1 MKPVRKKILKIPAI
15 ILSGLILIA
24 LVGFAVLYFGAQN
37 YLNKN
42 LSELVEK
49 NSKGKYELTFE
60 NLEINFRHWGIEIDQ
75 VSFHPSD
82 SILRTVDQSDIK
94 KQFYSFSSPNISL
107 NGIKLGQLIF
117 HKKLEIGEF
126 LISQPELKIH
136 GKQSLPEDQK
146 NNLNDILQEL
156 RPLVTKTF
164 RSIKIDKIEL
174 ANASYDFYNLLGETK
189 KLSNAE
195 NITIGI
201 LNFYTDSLLL
211 PDPAKLFNADDIY
224 LRMQKYQNKLADSI
238 HTISAE
244 SITYSLKRSFIEAKN
259 IELKPINQEISAK
272 SKYYF
277 FVPYAKLTTTH
288 INEFYRNNAIPIDS
302 LIFTDARIKYWPGQ
316 KKATAN
322 LEPIEEFNLNDLI
335 KDEFSGITIQDFKL
349 KNAQINL
356 FRSQTD
362 STNQQEL
369 KNITLNL
376 NDFRL
381 DSISQ
386 TDTSRVFYAKNINF
400 FASEYELTLGDNIH
414 RVKVG
419 NLEFSTKE
427 NSVLV
432 KKIQIYPLTEK
443 NRARKNTIEA
453 QCDSVR
459 FDQFNFKKAFHQKR
473 FTFQRINI
481 FNPEVKLI
489 QNEASTE
496 NDEANNSSFIY
507 KLISRY
513 INGIYANQ
521 VSVQKGKLQLVNK
534 TGVIQTGN
542 IESEIK
548 LRLSGFAL
556 DEKSVERT
564 DRLFYADQIDLD
576 FNNYQMH
583 LADQLHKL
591 TIENLTISTRK
602 KLAKL
607 QNLHL
612 FPVSKENM
620 EALLKQ
626 YSRSELYEF
635 TIPELSLTNADFH
648 NAFFNKKLSVDTLSI
663 SSPKIYYENFELLK
677 QEKPNA
683 DFEDLFRLISNYLDD
698 IHINIVD
705 IPDGTVQLINHSKKD
720 KTITLDNYFRLKLEN
735 MQINESQFNQKKLF
749 FSEYVEFSVRD
760 HLIHLSDNVHVL
772 KAGEVGFSTRRGEIF
787 VLNAKLYPETNSK
800 DFSSIPWNIQLAIPE
815 IRITGI
821 DMEKF
826 YFDHQIDADNLM
838 ITSPEI
844 KLYKKRK
851 ITDSKN
857 LKEIE
862 FPLPKE
868 IESIAVRKF
877 TLSDGSLKVFSEIGT
892 KPYLMVQSD
901 IKMDAQ
907 NILIQKNANV
917 GKPEFKSGQY
927 TGNLIQFKFTPKDKN
942 QQFSID
948 ELTFSTGDRQILAKN
963 LVVKPKVKNNKQDQ
977 FELQIP
983 TLSMNGFDMDKAY
996 KNDQYFF
1003 ESIVIDKPSFQ
1014 LFNNA
1019 KDSIRFNPFKVNLY
1033 PHFESFADVFSSK
1046 SMNVNNANITV
1057 LKNGQKKLQEQVSL
1071 NLTKVRIDNKPSQ
1084 GFMHSAD
1091 FSFKIPNLKKQ
1102 TKLYHYT
1109 IGETSYSSADNR
1121 VTAKDIRIIP
1131 NFSKENHQKQVG
1143 FQSDY
1148 FSGKVDSVSISQ
1160 PNIRRWFDQEE
1171 LAGKY
1176 LSINGLSVDIFR
1188 DKQMPF
1194 DELRRPKMLQEMIK
1208 SMKIPVSVDSLI
1220 LANAKVTY
1228 SEKTASGDL
1237 EGKIGFSKIHV
1248 RMMPF
1253 TNIKA
1258 ANGVIPDF
1266 KLDGTATIQ
1275 DSSELKV
1282 SMNYLMNSPENLF
1295 KVKGSLSQFN
1305 MRIVNPVL
1313 EPLALVSI
1321 RSGKVNRFD
1330 FDFSANQTS
1339 SNGQLFF
1346 GYDDLKISVL
1356 EIKDGNTKESKFA
1369 SFLANSLL
1377 LRSKNPR
1384 GKELLP
1390 DEIAFTR
1397 DQKRSVLNYW
1407 WKSIFSGIR
1416 NTLGIKENK
1425 QNEAQQPN
1433 Q

>member
-1 MKPVRKKILKIPAI
+1 MIKLRRKILKFSTA
-15 ILSGLILIA
+15 ILSVLILIA
-24 LVGFAVLYFGAQN
+24 LAGFALLYFGAQN

-42 LSELVEK
+42 LSELIEK
-49 NSKGKYELTFE
+49 KSKGKYELTFKD
-60 NLEINFRHWGIEIDQ
+60 LHINFSSWGIEINQ
-75 VSFHPSD
+75 VSLQPSD
-82 SILRTVDQSDIK
+82 SILNTIK
-94 KQFYSFSSPNISL
+94 ETEVSKQFYTFSSPNISF
-107 NGIKLGQLIF
+107 NGIKFIQLIF
-117 HKKLEIGEF
+117 KKKLEIGEI
-126 LISQPELKIH
+126 LISQPKLKIH
-136 GKQSLPEDQK
+136 GKQSEPENQK
-146 NNLNDILQEL
+146 NNLNSILQEL
-156 RPLVTKTF
+156 KPLVTKTF

-174 ANASYDFYNLLGETK
+174 VDASYDFYTLLGETK

-211 PDPAKLFNADDIY
+211 PDPTRLFNADDIY

-238 HTISAE
+238 HSISAE

-259 IELKPINQEISAK
+259 IELKPINQAISAK

-302 LIFTDARIKYWPGQ
+302 LIFTDAKIKYWPGQ
-316 KKATAN
+316 KKVADRM
-322 LEPIEEFNLNDLI
+322 ESIDEFNLNDLI
-335 KDEFSGITIQDFKL
+335 KDEFSGITIRDFKL
-349 KNAQINL
+349 KNAQVKL

-369 KNITLNL
+369 KNITLKM

-381 DSISQ
+381 DSVSQ
-386 TDTSRVFYAKNINF
+386 MDTSRVFYSKNINF
-400 FASEYELTLGDNIH
+400 SASEYELTLGDNIH

-419 NLEFSTKE
+419 NLEFSTKA

-432 KKIQIYPLTEK
+432 KKIQIYPINEK
-443 NRARKNTIEA
+443 NSGLRNTIETV
-453 QCDSVR
+453 CDSVR

-473 FTFQRINI
+473 FAFQRINI

-496 NDEANNSSFIY
+496 NEESDNPSFVY

-513 INGIYANQ
+513 VNGIYSNQ
-521 VSVQKGKLQLVNK
+521 VSVQKGKIQLVNR
-534 TGVIQTGN
+534 TGVIQKGN

-564 DRLFYADQIDLD
+564 DRLFYADQIDLE
-576 FNNYQMH
+576 FNNYQMQ
-583 LADQLHKL
+583 LVDQLHKL
-591 TIENLTISTRK
+591 TIENLTISTRQ
-602 KLAKL
+602 KLATL

-620 EALLKQ
+620 ETLLKQ
-626 YSRSELYEF
+626 YGRSELYEF
-635 TIPELSLTNADFH
+635 TIPKLSITNADFH

-663 SSPKIYYENFELLK
+663 SSPKIYYENFALLK
-677 QEKPNA
+677 QEKPKA

-720 KTITLDNYFRLKLEN
+720 KTISLDNYFRLKLEN
-735 MQINESQFNQKKLF
+735 MQINQSQFDQKKLL

-772 KAGEVGFSTRRGEIF
+772 KAGEVGFSTRRGEVF

-800 DFSSIPWNIQLAIPE
+800 DFSAILWNIQLDIPE
-815 IRITGI
+815 IRIKGI

-826 YFDHQIDADNLM
+826 YFDHKIDADNLI

-844 KLYKKRK
+844 KMYQKGKK
-851 ITDSKN
+851 TDAKDI
-857 LKEIE
+857 KEIE
-862 FPLPKE
+862 FLLPKE
-868 IESIAVRKF
+868 IESIALRNF
-877 TLSDGSLKVFSEIGT
+877 SLSDGSLKVFSEFGN
-892 KPYLMVQSD
+892 KPYLLLQSD
-901 IKMDAQ
+901 IKMAAQ
-907 NILIQKNANV
+907 NIFIQKNANE
-917 GKPEFKSGQY
+917 GKPEIKSGEY

-948 ELTFSTGDRQILAKN
+948 ELTFSTINHQIMAKN

-983 TLSMNGFDMDKAY
+983 TLYMNGFDMDKAY

-1003 ESIVIDKPSFQ
+1003 ESIVVNKPTFQ
-1014 LFNNA
+1014 LFNIA
-1019 KDSIRFNPFKVNLY
+1019 KDSIKINPFKVNLY

-1046 SMNVNNANITV
+1046 LVNVIDANITV
-1057 LKNGQKKLQEQVSL
+1057 FKNGQKKLQEQVSM
-1071 NLTKVRIDNKPSQ
+1071 NLIKVRIDSKPSQ
-1084 GFMHSAD
+1084 GFIHSAD

-1102 TKLYHYT
+1102 TKLYQYI
-1109 IGETSYSSADNR
+1109 IGETSYSSGNNR
-1121 VTAKDIRIIP
+1121 FTAKDIHIIP
-1131 NFSKENHQKQVG
+1131 NFSREDHQKQVG

-1148 FSGKVDSVSISQ
+1148 FSGKIDSVSISQ
-1160 PNIRRWFDQEE
+1160 PNIRRWFDKEE

-1176 LSINGLSVDIFR
+1176 LSINGLDLNIYR
-1188 DKQMPF
+1188 DKQLPF
-1194 DELRRPKMLQEMIK
+1194 DETRRPKMVQDMIK
-1208 SMKIPVSVDSLI
+1208 SLKIPVSVDSLI
-1220 LANAKVTY
+1220 LANAKVAYT
-1228 SEKTASGDL
+1228 ERTATGDL
-1237 EGKIGFSKIHV
+1237 EGKIGFSKIHI

-1258 ANGVIPDF
+1258 SNGVIPDF
-1266 KLDGTATIQ
+1266 NLDAKATIQ
-1275 DSSELKV
+1275 DSCQLKV
-1282 SMNYLMNSPENLF
+1282 GMNFQMNHSENKF
-1295 KVKGSLSQFN
+1295 TVNGSLSKFN
-1305 MRIVNPVL
+1305 MRIINPVL

-1321 RSGKVNRFD
+1321 RSGKVNRFQ

-1356 EIKDGNTKESKFA
+1356 EMKDGDTKESKFA
-1369 SFLANSLL
+1369 SFLANTVL

-1390 DEIAFTR
+1390 DEIAFIR
-1397 DQKRSVLNYW
+1397 DQKRSDLNYW
-1407 WKSIFSGIR
+1407 WKSIFSGVK
-1416 NTLGIKENK
+1416 NTLGVKDNKSEN
-1425 QNEAQQPN
+1425 QP
-1433 Q
+1433 